1 MTLIRDGLRK
11 AGQYLNN
18 HRLIAGLAG
27 AGGVLGTVGILQK
40 LSQNEQHLV
49 LDAALEAEREGGGK
63 VLGMSSGTLLGAAVV
78 LEMMENDED
87 ESKTISSNVKAADD
101 RASDV
106 RVEDLVNKQRRS
118 TPRNR

>member
-1 MTLIRDGLRK
+1 M
-11 AGQYLNN
+11 
-18 HRLIAGLAG
+18 
-27 AGGVLGTVGILQK
+27 LGTVGILQK
-40 LSQNEQHLV
+40 LSQNEKDLV
-49 LDAALEAEREGGGK
+49 LDAALEAEREGGGE

-87 ESKTISSNVKAADD
+87 EGRTISSKVNAADD

-106 RVEDLVNKQRRS
+106 RIKDIVNKQRRP